1 MQENQTII
9 VQENPETGE
18 LFLEFP
24 MSVIDQVGW
33 HEGDILEWFDNGDG
47 SWKIEKRETDTLSG

>member
-1 MQENQTII
+1 MQEKQTLI

-24 MSVIDQVGW
+24 MVAIDQVGW
-33 HEGDILEWFDNGDG
+33 HEGDVLEWFDNGDG
-47 SWKIEKRETDTLSG
+47 SWRIEKRDAQ